1 MDIAEKKNFFKAYK
15 TVLEMLLDRGYT
27 LPENLTLTY
36 SQFEI
41 LYESNNLYIYLESNN
56 EKIYVYFHTLVKS
69 FAKKDFT
76 SILNKLKKEYGDDLH
91 IIFVTKD
98 KLNQTLSKDIV
109 RMKQCESFVLKSLV
123 FNITKHYLIPKVEII
138 STEEEDEL
146 LEAYNTT
153 KLKLPRILLS
163 DPLVKYYAAKSGN
176 IFRITRPSKNSGIIL
191 SYRCVK

>member
-146 LEAYNTT
+146 LEVYNTT

>member
-1 MDIAEKKNFFKAYK
+1 MDMTGKKNFFKAYK
-15 TVLEMLLDRGYT
+15 TVLEMLTDRGKI

-41 LYESNNLYIYLESNN
+41 QYESNNLYIYLESNN
-56 EKIYVYFHTLVKS
+56 EKIYVYFHTLVKN

-76 SILNKLKKEYGDDLH
+76 SILNKLKKEYGDNLH
-91 IIFVTKD
+91 IILVTKD
-98 KLNQTLSKDIV
+98 KLNQTLSKDIT
-109 RMKQCESFVLKSLV
+109 RMKHCESFVLKSLI

-138 STEEEDEL
+138 SIEEENKL
-146 LEAYNTT
+146 LEAYNIS

-163 DPLVKYYAAKSGN
+163 DPLVKYYAAKSGD
-176 IFRITRPSKNSGIIL
+176 IFRITRTSKNSGIIL

>member
-1 MDIAEKKNFFKAYK
+1 MDIVEKKNFFKAYK
-15 TVLEMLLDRGYT
+15 TVLEMLTDRGNL

-41 LYESNNLYIYLESNN
+41 LYESNNLYIYLETNN

-76 SILNKLKKEYGDDLH
+76 STLNKLKKEYGDDLH

-146 LEAYNTT
+146 LEVYNTT

>member
-1 MDIAEKKNFFKAYK
+1 MDIVEKKNFFKAYK
-15 TVLEMLLDRGYT
+15 TVLEMLTDRGNL

-41 LYESNNLYIYLESNN
+41 LYESNNLYIYLETNN

-76 SILNKLKKEYGDDLH
+76 STLNKLKKEYGDDLH

-109 RMKQCESFVLKSLV
+109 RMKQCESFVLKSLI
-123 FNITKHYLIPKVEII
+123 FNITKHDLIPKVEII

-146 LEAYNTT
+146 LKVYNTT

>member
-1 MDIAEKKNFFKAYK
+1 MDIVEKKNFFKAYK
-15 TVLEMLLDRGYT
+15 TVLEMLTDRGN
-27 LPENLTLTY
+27 LVPENLTLTY

-41 LYESNNLYIYLESNN
+41 LYESNNLYIYLETNN

-76 SILNKLKKEYGDDLH
+76 STLNKLKKEYGDDLH

-146 LEAYNTT
+146 LEVYNTT